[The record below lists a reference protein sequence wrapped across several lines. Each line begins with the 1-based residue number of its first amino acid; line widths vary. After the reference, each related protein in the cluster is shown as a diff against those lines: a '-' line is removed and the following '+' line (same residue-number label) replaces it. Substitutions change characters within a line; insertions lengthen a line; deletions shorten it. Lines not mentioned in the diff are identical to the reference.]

1 MMSRNNI
8 DPTLSD
14 NESKSLLTGKDTD
27 KFKHVLKEMKGS
39 SKKSG
44 DRVSD
49 YKKDMKKL
57 KGSNLK

>member
-1 MMSRNNI
+1 MSRNNI

-27 KFKHVLKEMKGS
+27 KFKHVLKEMKDS